1 MNKKITKFTI
11 EMGKRQQKKYN
22 ASFKAQI
29 ALAAI
34 QNQMTVSEII
44 EKFGVSKTIIYK
56 WKEEFLS
63 KSATVFE
70 KNEETKTDQR
80 TIDNL
85 HRKIGELE
93 MALDFAKRASKALG
107 IEMPAES

>member
-1 MNKKITKFTI
+1 
-11 EMGKRQQKKYN
+11 MGKRQQKKYS
-22 ASFKAQI
+22 ASFKAQV

-34 QNQMTVSEII
+34 QNQMTMSEII

-63 KSATVFE
+63 KSASVFE
-70 KNEETKTDQR
+70 KSEEAKTDQKM
-80 TIDNL
+80 IDNL

-93 MALDFAKRASKALG
+93 MELDFAKRASRALG
-107 IEMPAES
+107 IEMPAKS